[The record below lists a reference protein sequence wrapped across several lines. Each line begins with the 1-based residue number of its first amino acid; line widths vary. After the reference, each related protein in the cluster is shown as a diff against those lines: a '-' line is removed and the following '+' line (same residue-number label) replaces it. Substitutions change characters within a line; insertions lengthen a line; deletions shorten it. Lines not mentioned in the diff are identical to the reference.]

1 MKPLG
6 SVAAVIAA
14 IREDASAEAEMLD
27 RQAQTE
33 VERLRALEADD
44 VVTIPDR
51 ERRLTAARQ
60 ESQARLAQEDW
71 EDTRQAVADRERWIS
86 RAVELGR
93 HQLAD
98 PGDVQ
103 ARRDRLAVLAHEAI
117 SRLPGRVCE
126 LVVPEADVALLGP
139 QWRRAVADEAG
150 RDDVRVTGGALEGGC
165 IARTPDGRATFDNSY
180 AARAGRF
187 EAAWR
192 SALAEVFEQALRG
205 APSPADHA
213 PGD

>member
-14 IREDASAEAEMLD
+14 IREDASAEAEALD

-33 VERLRALEADD
+33 VERLRALEVGD

-60 ESQARLAQEDW
+60 ESQTRLAQEDW
-71 EDTRQAVADRERWIS
+71 EDTREAVADRERWMA

-103 ARRDRLAVLAHEAI
+103 GRRDRLAVLAREAL

-126 LVVPEADVALLGP
+126 IAVPEADVALLGP
-139 QWRRAVADEAG
+139 EWRRAVADAAD
-150 RDDVRVTGGALEGGC
+150 RDDVRVTAGSHEGGC
-165 IARTPDGRATFDNSY
+165 IARTPDGRASFDNSY
-180 AARAGRF
+180 AARAQRF
-187 EAAWR
+187 QAAWR
-192 SALAEVFEQALRG
+192 SALAEVYEQALPG
-205 APSPADHA
+205 ASTSADRVQ
-213 PGD
+213 GD